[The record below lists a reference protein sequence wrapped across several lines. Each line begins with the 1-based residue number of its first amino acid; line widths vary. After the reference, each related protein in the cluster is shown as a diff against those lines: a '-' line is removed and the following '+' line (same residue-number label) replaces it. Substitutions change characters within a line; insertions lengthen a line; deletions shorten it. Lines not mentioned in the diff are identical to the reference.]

1 MSTTKP
7 EDSISRTVFWP
18 IYIAGRFVL
27 SMLFFSV
34 FALVVALGC
43 HEAGIEFEIDS
54 VEQPVTPAYI
64 LEINRRTAAQ
74 SASPW
79 FAEQMAKALYTF
91 YFEWTGV
98 HSIVLKQ
105 REQGVSE
112 GLFDR
117 VVARH
122 PDAIAV
128 AMLAVQLFGLRA
140 GNAIL
145 ALPLIALVVSLAT
158 VDGLAERSIRREC
171 GGYESA
177 GRYYLAR
184 RFAFSLLPPAVALI
198 YLCLPID
205 IALSSV
211 LLPLLTVTAVLI
223 RMKMQYYK
231 KYF

>member
-1 MSTTKP
+1 MPTKP
-7 EDSISRTVFWP
+7 EDSISQTVFWP
-18 IYIAGRFVL
+18 LYIAGRFAL
-27 SMLFFSV
+27 SMIFFSV

-43 HEAGIEFEIDS
+43 HEADIQFELDGIKQS
-54 VEQPVTPAYI
+54 VSPTYM
-64 LEINRRTAAQ
+64 LEINRRTAAE

-79 FAEQMAKALYTF
+79 LSAQMAKAFYTC

-105 REQGVSE
+105 RDQGVSE
-112 GLFDR
+112 GFFTR
-117 VVARH
+117 TVARH

-128 AMLAVQLFGLRA
+128 AMLAMQLFGLRV

-145 ALPLIALVVSLAT
+145 SIPLIALVVILAA

-184 RFAFSLLPPAVALI
+184 RFAFSLLPPAVALV

-211 LLPLLTVTAVLI
+211 LLPLLAVTAVLI